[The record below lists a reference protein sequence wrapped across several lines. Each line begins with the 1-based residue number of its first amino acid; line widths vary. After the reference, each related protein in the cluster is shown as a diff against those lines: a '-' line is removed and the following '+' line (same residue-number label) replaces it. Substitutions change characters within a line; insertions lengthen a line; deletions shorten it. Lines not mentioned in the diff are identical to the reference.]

1 MYVVGR
7 LTALSVASLALSI
20 ATFSTSIP
28 LTFFCGAVYV
38 LAAIVLCAIE

>member
-7 LTALSVASLALSI
+7 LTTLCAASCALIV

-38 LAAIVLCAIE
+38 LAAIILCAIE